1 MTDQFVNMSFQN
13 KGLKGHV
20 LLSKKNYFQHSAD
33 YAQSKC
39 IKHPFPLISKTKR
52 EEGHLITA

>member
-33 YAQSKC
+33 YGMHKVNVSS
-39 IKHPFPLISKTKR
+39 IPFPSSPKQKGKKDT
-52 EEGHLITA
+52 

>member
-1 MTDQFVNMSFQN
+1 MNDQLVNMSFQN

-20 LLSKKNYFQHSAD
+20 LLSKENYFQHWAD

-39 IKHPFPLISKTKR
+39 IRHPFPLR
-52 EEGHLITA
+52 PN

>member
-1 MTDQFVNMSFQN
+1 MTDQLVNMSFQN

-20 LLSKKNYFQHSAD
+20 LLSRENYFQHWAD

-39 IKHPFPLISKTKR
+39 IRHPFPLVPQTKR
-52 EEGHLITA
+52 EEGHLITS